1 MNIPL
6 IDLTFAV
13 STTSV
18 QADRTNYLIKRTINS
33 IVLQYGVSRIHYSV
47 IFFGSVATTYFDF
60 SNAPPDQHDLVRAVS
75 HLPKG
80 EGSPDLSEALKEAR
94 RVYELRQ
101 VRPNARRFLVVI
113 MDNASVSNENDL
125 KSAVNDLVN
134 NSIFIIGVGIGTG
147 INPTD
152 LNIITREVQHT
163 LIVGVNKSPGELAGD
178 IMDIIELGIRSEF
191 TSFSFNL
198 NSMPTNKR
206 SRTHLLYFS
215 LFM

>member
-1 MNIPL
+1 MFLTYFFVAVNIPL

-18 QADRTNYLIKRTINS
+18 QADSTNYLIKRTINS

-47 IFFGSVATTYFDF
+47 IFFGSVATRHFDF
-60 SNAPPDQHDLVRAVS
+60 SNAPPDQDDLVRAVS

-80 EGSPDLSEALKEAR
+80 EGPPDLVEALKEAR
-94 RVYELRQ
+94 QVYELQQ

-113 MDNASVSNENDL
+113 MDNASVSNENEL
-125 KSAVNDLVN
+125 KTAVNDLVN
-134 NSIFIIGVGIGTG
+134 NSIFIIGVGIGSG
-147 INPTD
+147 INPKD

-163 LIVGVNKSPGELAGD
+163 LIVGVNKSPGELAEE

-191 TSFSFNL
+191 VSFNF
-198 NSMPTNKR
+198 N
-206 SRTHLLYFS
+206 
-215 LFM
+215 